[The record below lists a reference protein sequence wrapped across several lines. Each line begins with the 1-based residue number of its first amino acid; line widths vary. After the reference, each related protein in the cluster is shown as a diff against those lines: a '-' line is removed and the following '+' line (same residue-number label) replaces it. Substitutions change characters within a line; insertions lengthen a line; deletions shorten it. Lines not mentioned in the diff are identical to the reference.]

1 MVRVLNG
8 LNHSLLEVDPMLRL
22 ALFHICPELKYSL
35 LIPYVPVPVILT
47 GISIRIESLEMNL
60 TSEMVSM

>member
-1 MVRVLNG
+1 MLNG

-22 ALFHICPELKYSL
+22 ALFRICPESKYSL

-47 GISIRIESLEMNL
+47 GISMRIESLGRNL
-60 TSEMVSM
+60 TIQKVSK

>member
-1 MVRVLNG
+1 MVRVLNS

-22 ALFHICPELKYSL
+22 ALFHICPESKYSL
-35 LIPYVPVPVILT
+35 LISHVPAPVILT
-47 GISIRIESLEMNL
+47 GISMKIESLGRNL